1 MRSVTSL
8 LLLIGLS
15 ISFTANAGFGLLF
28 DRTWPETF
36 EEIEQKFPTVK
47 HISSEQL
54 AQRYE
59 KDQSMVILD
68 IRERNE
74 YQVSRLQ
81 HAVLAPNSASALK
94 RLKNTQKDR
103 VIVVYCSVGWRS
115 SEAATALQRAG
126 YTNVMNLRGGIFTWA
141 NEKRPVFRQQQA
153 VRQVHP
159 FNKDWGRLL
168 NAEYRSKVGA
178 KK

>member
-1 MRSVTSL
+1 MRSVAVL
-8 LLLIGLS
+8 LLLLSLS
-15 ISFTANAGFGLLF
+15 ISSSASAGIGLLF
-28 DRTWPETF
+28 DRTWPKTLQ
-36 EEIEQKFPTVK
+36 EIEREFPGVK
-47 HISSEQL
+47 HISSEQF
-54 AQRYE
+54 ANRYA
-59 KDQSMVILD
+59 KDQGLIVLD
-68 IRERNE
+68 IRERDE
-74 YQVSRLQ
+74 YRVSHLQ
-81 HAVLAPNSASALK
+81 NAVLAPNSATALK
-94 RLKNTQKDR
+94 RLKDVRKDR
-103 VIVVYCSVGWRS
+103 PIVVYCSVGWRS